1 MEQIALACDHGGF
14 ILKEDVKA
22 YLESKGYQ
30 VIDFGTNSTESCNY
44 PEFAKKAA
52 EFVSKHEGS
61 KGIVICT
68 TGEGVMMTANKVK
81 GIRCG
86 LVYNEDVASLIV
98 RHNKANMMSM
108 GAKYTTKEQAYRYI
122 DIFLSSEFEGGRHQI
137 RVDMIEG

>member
-14 ILKEDVKA
+14 LLKEDVKA

>member
-68 TGEGVMMTANKVK
+68 TGEGVMMAANKVK

-98 RHNKANMMSM
+98 RHNKANMMSL

>member
-98 RHNKANMMSM
+98 RHNKANMMSL

>member
-14 ILKEDVKA
+14 LLKEDVKT

-52 EFVSKHEGS
+52 EFVAEHKGS

-86 LVYNEDVASLIV
+86 LVYNDDVASLIV

-108 GAKYTTKEQAYRYI
+108 GAKYTTKEQAQRYI

>member
-14 ILKEDVKA
+14 LLKEDVKT

-52 EFVSKHEGS
+52 EFVAEHEGS

-108 GAKYTTKEQAYRYI
+108 GAKYTTKEQAQRYI

>member
-1 MEQIALACDHGGF
+1 MAQIALACDHGGF
-14 ILKEDVKA
+14 LLKEDVKT

-52 EFVSKHEGS
+52 EFVAEHEGS

-86 LVYNEDVASLIV
+86 LVYNDDVASLIV

-108 GAKYTTKEQAYRYI
+108 GAKYTTKEQAQRYI

>member
-14 ILKEDVKA
+14 ILKEDVKV

>member
-108 GAKYTTKEQAYRYI
+108 GAKYTTKEQAYRYV

>member
-14 ILKEDVKA
+14 LLKEDVKT

-52 EFVSKHEGS
+52 EFVAEHEGS

-86 LVYNEDVASLIV
+86 LVYNDDVASLII

-108 GAKYTTKEQAYRYI
+108 GAKYTTKEQAHRYI

>member
-14 ILKEDVKA
+14 LLKEDVKA

-122 DIFLSSEFEGGRHQI
+122 EIFLSSEFEGGRHQI

>member
-14 ILKEDVKA
+14 VLKEDVKA

-30 VIDFGTNSTESCNY
+30 VIDFGTNSTKSCNY

>member
-14 ILKEDVKA
+14 VLKEDVKA

-98 RHNKANMMSM
+98 RHNKANMMSL

>member
-14 ILKEDVKA
+14 LLKEDVKT

-52 EFVSKHEGS
+52 EFVAEHEGS

-86 LVYNEDVASLIV
+86 LVYNDDVASLIV

>member
-14 ILKEDVKA
+14 VLKEDVKA

>member
-14 ILKEDVKA
+14 LLKEDVKT

-52 EFVSKHEGS
+52 EFVAEHEGS

-86 LVYNEDVASLIV
+86 LVYNDDVASLIV

-108 GAKYTTKEQAYRYI
+108 GAKYTTKEQAQRYI

>member
-14 ILKEDVKA
+14 LLKEDVKA

-52 EFVSKHEGS
+52 EFVAEHEGS

-86 LVYNEDVASLIV
+86 LVYNDDVASLIV

-108 GAKYTTKEQAYRYI
+108 GAKYTTKEQAHRYI